1 MNTTYFW
8 LFANWHINL
17 QTMFR
22 KFEIKTSIMVVVP
35 PQRKA
40 KSGTRPL
47 TKSVALEVAI
57 FLGQNCHDLPQ
68 FPEKKNV
75 LLQINSY

>member
-1 MNTTYFW
+1 LKKIPLLVN
-8 LFANWHINL
+8 ANWHINL
-17 QTMFR
+17 QKMFR
-22 KFEIKTSIMVVVP
+22 KFEIKSSIMVVVP

-40 KSGTRPL
+40 KSGTSPL
-47 TKSVALEVAI
+47 TKRVASEVVI
-57 FLGQNCHDLPQ
+57 FWGQNCHDLTQ